1 MNKGAFF
8 MAFMLSC
15 LVLVPTASSLGLM
28 AAEKAICDTSQE
40 GVMVW
45 DLTVGQRA
53 SGPGGIPTGFDIT

>member
-8 MAFMLSC
+8 TAFLLSC

-28 AAEKAICDTSQE
+28 AAEKAARDTSQE
-40 GVMVW
+40 GVIAW

-53 SGPGGIPTGFDIT
+53 SGPGEIHTGFDII

>member
-8 MAFMLSC
+8 TAFLLSC

-45 DLTVGQRA
+45 DPTVRQRA

>member
-1 MNKGAFF
+1 MNKGVFF
-8 MAFMLSC
+8 TAFMLSC